1 MVEQFHHNTEL
12 EIQEVHTEILNKQT
26 EAENMQQNHNTE
38 VKVFLQKL
46 KLLEY
51 EQQKADMNIQK
62 DGEDAKI
69 KENNYYQNRMKD
81 MKKKKQDLKKN
92 IIEEEKVHIE
102 KTALAEHDHKRSE
115 EFTVA
120 QQENQLSEM

>member
-1 MVEQFHHNTEL
+1 
-12 EIQEVHTEILNKQT
+12 
-26 EAENMQQNHNTE
+26 
-38 VKVFLQKL
+38 
-46 KLLEY
+46 
-51 EQQKADMNIQK
+51 
-62 DGEDAKI
+62 
-69 KENNYYQNRMKD
+69 MKD

-102 KTALAEHDHKRSE
+102 KTALTEHDHKRSE